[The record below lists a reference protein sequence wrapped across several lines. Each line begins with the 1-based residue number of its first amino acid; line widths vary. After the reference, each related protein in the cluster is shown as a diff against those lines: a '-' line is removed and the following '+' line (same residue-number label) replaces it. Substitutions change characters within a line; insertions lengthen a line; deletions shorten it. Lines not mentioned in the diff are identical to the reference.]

1 MIRCSRA
8 RGGGSRPHTGSRQM
22 RPPLPLTSDGW
33 QFHEGGNR
41 CGDGGGLRA
50 SGSGFLGVQN
60 GSRCVRGPFWS
71 AGAPDCLWRTEKARR
86 GSPRRG
92 AAPRAAGSLARS
104 PPSGCTKWFS
114 PRSRAVLERWCTRL
128 PLAHRESASGAR
140 RLAAGGGAG
149 SLRAES
155 PSAASLVAC
164 PCVTKLSRL
173 RTTSQSL
180 TTIVVGYSL
189 SLRPPPSSQTMMSS
203 TRAP

>member
-1 MIRCSRA
+1 MKITRA
-8 RGGGSRPHTGSRQM
+8 RGGGSRPHTDSRHM

-33 QFHEGGNR
+33 RFHEGGNR
-41 CGDGGGLRA
+41 CGDGGRLSAG
-50 SGSGFLGVQN
+50 GSGFLGVQN
-60 GSRCVRGPFWS
+60 GSRRVRRPFWS
-71 AGAPDCLWRTEKARR
+71 AGAPDCLWRTEKA
-86 GSPRRG
+86 SPVLAAAWRSNG
-92 AAPRAAGSLARS
+92 ATSRIHAGS
-104 PPSGCTKWFS
+104 PPSGWTKWFS
-114 PRSRAVLERWCTRL
+114 PRSTAVLERWCTRL

-140 RLAAGGGAG
+140 RLAAGGGAA

-155 PSAASLVAC
+155 LSAASLVAC